1 MAALPRLLALLAW
14 APAAAAPQQGLRFVS
29 THLVGHQMDPRT
41 AAGKEDFHSPYRR
54 FHYAMYHG
62 VPGSHTLFGQG
73 AALESGNAGLS
84 WRNTS
89 YPWPFPPPA
98 MRTNGGANGGTA
110 SAAMLPSG
118 QSLAGAHF
126 AERHDARRLHR
137 TKPHRVSRR
146 QQWRA
151 DVGRGGAARSVL
163 GPAAGHARRLPVR
176 PAPRPTPCFVWT
188 RLMSVCQ
195 GSAQSQLASKEC
207 HLSARDH
214 APAALRLPTRQRRRL
229 AARRQLVP
237 GRNIRRPIAARR
249 RA

>member
-1 MAALPRLLALLAW
+1 MAALPRLLGLLAW

-29 THLVGHQMDPRT
+29 THLIGHQMDPRT

-73 AALESGNAGLS
+73 AALESGDDGLS

-118 QSLAGAHF
+118 QALWSLGPILPSATTPGVFIAQN
-126 AERHDARRLHR
+126 R
-137 TKPHRVSRR
+137 TVF
-146 QQWRA
+146 RA
-151 DVGRGGAARSVL
+151 DSSGGLTWAVVEQ
-163 GPAAGHARRLPVR
+163 PVR
-176 PAPRPTPCFVWT
+176 FSGLPPGTLGGFPYALPPLPPRASCG
-188 RLMSVCQ
+188 Q
-195 GSAQSQLASKEC
+195 G
-207 HLSARDH
+207 
-214 APAALRLPTRQRRRL
+214 
-229 AARRQLVP
+229 
-237 GRNIRRPIAARR
+237 
-249 RA
+249 